1 MIHAV
6 SNLTPEMDAEKYS
19 DSIGKK
25 IFIKFLLEKKPPKKP
40 LFAPYAIKEI
50 EILARSMFFIY

>member
-1 MIHAV
+1 
-6 SNLTPEMDAEKYS
+6 MDAEKYS

-25 IFIKFLLEKKPPKKP
+25 IFIKFLLEKKKPPKKP